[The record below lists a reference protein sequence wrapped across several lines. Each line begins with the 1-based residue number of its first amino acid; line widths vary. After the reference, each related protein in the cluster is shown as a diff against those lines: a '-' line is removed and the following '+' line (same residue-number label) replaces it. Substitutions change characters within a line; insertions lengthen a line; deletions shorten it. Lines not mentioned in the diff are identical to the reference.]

1 MLSQI
6 RISPEGVRKKLE
18 DLKPDKSP
26 GPDGLH
32 PAMLKR
38 MAGVLCAPLAT
49 LFNLSLET
57 GHLPEDWKCA
67 NVTAIHKKG
76 NRSDAGNYRPVSLT
90 SMPCKI
96 MESLI
101 QEQMLEFLNSQT

>member
-1 MLSQI
+1 MFFFQSVFVKEDSKEIPEFSDRTKNGTTLSQI
-6 RISPEGVRKKLE
+6 KISPEGVRKKLE

-67 NVTAIHKKG
+67 N
-76 NRSDAGNYRPVSLT
+76 Y
-90 SMPCKI
+90 
-96 MESLI
+96 
-101 QEQMLEFLNSQT
+101 